1 MLQNGRYI
9 RIGTGIILGLIILGY
24 GVSKSLN
31 LLTGPEIEI
40 DSPLNGETVREP
52 LLNIKGLVKNAAFIS
67 LNDKQIFVDDKGN
80 MTDQILLYEGY
91 NIITFK
97 AKDKFGREK
106 IVVREIIYSP
116 NKKPDSPMG
125 NATSTESS
133 LFITNHL

>member
-24 GVSKSLN
+24 GISKSVN
-31 LLTGPEIEI
+31 LLTGPKIEIE
-40 DSPLNGETVREP
+40 SPRNGETLREP

-91 NIITFK
+91 NIITVK
-97 AKDKFGREK
+97 AKDKFGGEK
-106 IVVREIIYSP
+106 TVVREIIYLP
-116 NKKPDSPMG
+116 YPDNNPASIK
-125 NATSTESS
+125 NSTSTKEISEP
-133 LFITNHL
+133 IN

>member
-24 GVSKSLN
+24 GVSKSVN

-40 DSPLNGETVREP
+40 ESLRNGETVRES
-52 LLNIKGLVKNAAFIS
+52 LLNIKGLGKNAAFIS

-91 NIITFK
+91 NIITVK
-97 AKDKFGREK
+97 AKDKFGGEK
-106 IVVREIIYSP
+106 TVVREIIYLP
-116 NKKPDSPMG
+116 YPDNNPASIK
-125 NATSTESS
+125 NSTSTKEISEP
-133 LFITNHL
+133 IN

>member
-24 GVSKSLN
+24 GASKSIN
-31 LLTGPEIEI
+31 LLMGPEIRI
-40 DSPLNGETVREP
+40 DSPKNGETLREP
-52 LLNIKGLVKNAAFIS
+52 LLNIKGLVKNAAFIT

-91 NIITFK
+91 NIMTVK

-106 IVVREIIYSP
+106 IVTREIVYLP
-116 NKKPDSPMG
+116 TQKPEISTK
-125 NATSTESS
+125 NATST
-133 LFITNHL
+133 

>member
-24 GVSKSLN
+24 GVSKSVN
-31 LLTGPEIEI
+31 LLTGPKIEIE
-40 DSPLNGETVREP
+40 SPRNGETLREP

-91 NIITFK
+91 NIITVK
-97 AKDKFGREK
+97 AKDKFGGEK
-106 IVVREIIYSP
+106 TVVREIIYLP
-116 NKKPDSPMG
+116 YPDNNPASIK
-125 NATSTESS
+125 NSTSTKEISEP
-133 LFITNHL
+133 IN